1 MSAFQLLQG
10 ANTLGL
16 KKEEKPLSWYVWA
29 PTWAEIREVT
39 VGNYGLRSS
48 IALGPTCVQ
57 VMVGGGE
64 HAVPARSSKG
74 QLLVVERKAKPR
86 RWWKVVSLGL
96 LMERREEGSVG
107 REECQMMGR
116 SAGAAGWMGVA
127 FTEMRKT
134 QGGACSE
141 EGR

>member
-57 VMVGGGE
+57 VMVGGGGACGPCE
-64 HAVPARSSKG
+64 VIKRATVG
-74 QLLVVERKAKPR
+74 C
-86 RWWKVVSLGL
+86 
-96 LMERREEGSVG
+96 REEGEATKMVESGQLRFADGAKG
-107 REECQMMGR
+107 RGKCGERGMSDDGAFGR
-116 SAGAAGWMGVA
+116 SSWLD
-127 FTEMRKT
+127 
-134 QGGACSE
+134 GGSLY
-141 EGR
+141 